1 MARLKIKRNTSNTN
15 APATTDLVRGELAFN
30 EANEALYIGKG
41 TSGNNCDEVVALGG
55 KHLFADLSSAQTIG
69 GNKTFSNNVTVTG
82 NLTVNGSTTTVTSTN
97 TTITDN
103 LLELNSGL
111 TSSNSND
118 SGILIER
125 GSSGNNAYIGWD
137 ESETEWVLGTTTATN
152 SATGNIDTTIG
163 TLVANVRGTVT
174 GNASGTAGGLSGTP
188 NITVG
193 VVTAGSLDI
202 SGNADIDGTLET
214 DGLSINGTTVNS
226 TGAELN
232 ILHGVTASAA
242 DINLIDGITNGT
254 VSASKAII
262 TDSNKD
268 ITGLRN
274 VTITGELDAAS
285 LDISGDVDVDGTLEA
300 DNITLGGTTLAASAT
315 TDTTNASNISS
326 GTLPVA
332 RLDSDASTYGFVIDE
347 DNMNSD
353 SATKVP
359 TQQSVKKYVDDNT
372 GGTVSAI
379 SITDGSSNSATC
391 YPLFADGYSD
401 TQTIEADS
409 GFVYY
414 PSNGRLVTTRVDADF
429 YGDVTG
435 NVTGNVTGSVTGNV
449 SGNCTGSSGSCTGNA
464 ATATAATQVTVSA
477 NNTTDETVYLAFV
490 DTATGT
496 TLGLESDTGLSYNP
510 SSGLLTVGAID
521 GGTY

>member
-1 MARLKIKRNTSNTN
+1 
-15 APATTDLVRGELAFN
+15 
-30 EANEALYIGKG
+30 
-41 TSGNNCDEVVALGG
+41 
-55 KHLFADLSSAQTIG
+55 
-69 GNKTFSNNVTVTG
+69 FSNNVTVTG
-82 NLTVNGSTTTVTSTN
+82 NLTVNGTTTSVATAN
-97 TTITDN
+97 TTIKDN

-111 TSSNSND
+111 SGSESNSND

-137 ESETEWVLGTTTATN
+137 ESADEWVLGTTTAT
-152 SATGNIDTTIG
+152 STATGDISLTIG
-163 TLVANVRGTVT
+163 TLVANMRGDVT
-174 GNASGTAGGLSGTP
+174 GNVSGTAGGISGSP

-315 TDTTNASNISS
+315 TDTTNASNIGSGTLPAARIADDSIVEAKLDIHNSPTDGYALKYSSTNGLIWEDAGTATNASNITVSANNSTNETVYPLFVDGATGAQGAETDTGFTYNPSS
-326 GTLPVA
+326 GTLTTTTVVGN
-332 RLDSDASTYGFVIDE
+332 L
-347 DNMNSD
+347 
-353 SATKVP
+353 
-359 TQQSVKKYVDDNT
+359 T
-372 GGTVSAI
+372 G
-379 SITDGSSNSATC
+379 N
-391 YPLFADGYSD
+391 
-401 TQTIEADS
+401 
-409 GFVYY
+409 
-414 PSNGRLVTTRVDADF
+414 VT
-429 YGDVTG
+429 GDVTG
-435 NVTGNVTGSVTGNV
+435 NTS
-449 SGNCTGSSGSCTGNA
+449 GSSGSCTGNS
-464 ATATAATQVTVSA
+464 ATATTATNVTASA
-477 NNTTDETVYLAFV
+477 NNSTDETVYLTFI
-490 DTATGT
+490 DGATGT
-496 TLGLESDTGLSYNP
+496 QGIETDTGLSYNP
-510 SSGLLTVGAID
+510 SSGLLTV
-521 GGTY
+521 